1 MDGGL
6 AMKLATLFTL
16 VMMASTAFTQDYV
29 DDPNYAQDV
38 QFYLSRMKYSSLSDP
53 PDAGAA
59 DGAYYA
65 DLMANN
71 GVRRV
76 NFQLMGA
83 KEMLNPHWKRTDERD
98 VGEYELAFTFAFN
111 DEAAIRG
118 MLSPNG
124 QPYQHGSKPAA
135 QVAREMERWVEH
147 AAKGQ
152 YDPDP
157 TPPPLPPGKVDP
169 LPDYLA
175 ATSEEIQRNIA
186 KEKAEEQKRKQALDK
201 AQREARGDSSPTH
214 GKDIPDIII
223 GATPA
228 PW

>member
-1 MDGGL
+1 
-6 AMKLATLFTL
+6 MKLATLFTL
-16 VMMASTAFTQDYV
+16 VMMAGTAFAQDYA

-38 QFYLSRMKYSSLSDP
+38 RLYLSRMQYSSLSDP
-53 PDAGAA
+53 ADAGAA

-76 NFQLMGA
+76 SFQLVGA
-83 KEMLNPHWKRTDERD
+83 KEILNPRWKRTDERG
-98 VGEYELAFTFAFN
+98 VGEYDLAFTFAFN

-157 TPPPLPPGKVDP
+157 TPPPLGKVDP

-175 ATSEEIQRNIA
+175 ATTEEIQRNIA
-186 KEKAEEQKRKQALDK
+186 KEKAEEQKRQQALQK
-201 AQREARGDSSPTH
+201 AEREARGDSSPTL
-214 GKDIPDIII
+214 GKDVPDVII

>member
-1 MDGGL
+1 LLQNFDTEAAANAYEFAETLKTRIVTRSTNGRRL

-16 VMMASTAFTQDYV
+16 VMMAGTAFAQDYA

-38 QFYLSRMKYSSLSDP
+38 RLYLSRMQYSSLSDP
-53 PDAGAA
+53 ADAGAA

-76 NFQLMGA
+76 SFQLVGA
-83 KEMLNPHWKRTDERD
+83 KEILNPRWKRTDERG
-98 VGEYELAFTFAFN
+98 VGEYDLAFTFAFN

-135 QVAREMERWVEH
+135 
-147 AAKGQ
+147 
-152 YDPDP
+152 
-157 TPPPLPPGKVDP
+157 
-169 LPDYLA
+169 
-175 ATSEEIQRNIA
+175 
-186 KEKAEEQKRKQALDK
+186 
-201 AQREARGDSSPTH
+201 
-214 GKDIPDIII
+214 
-223 GATPA
+223 
-228 PW
+228 